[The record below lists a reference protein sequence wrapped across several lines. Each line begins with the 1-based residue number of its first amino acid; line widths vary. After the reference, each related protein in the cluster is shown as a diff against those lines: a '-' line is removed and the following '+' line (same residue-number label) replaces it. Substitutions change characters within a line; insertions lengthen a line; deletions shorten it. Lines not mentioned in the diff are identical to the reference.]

1 MYFRVFISF
10 FVFTLF
16 LIASQVSAAYPDVKI
31 TTEVVPGDDDFFV
44 ELSTYGV
51 YNLGDDLRVI
61 NLTEDRLP
69 RESFMFYVS
78 NGSSYVVW
86 RGDLSSEFHR
96 VFYSNGSWYLLLQGG
111 YPLLRIDGKPFSRV
125 YPYNSTYTA
134 ITVYRIKNGCIE
146 PTWAIPSP
154 SPGIFGPSRLENDTV
169 VFSSYS
175 EAFGRGFVVRVPL
188 KSFEKYLSIINASAF
203 VDSLLAAQLSDSTL
217 VIFFPELYY
226 FKANGSI
233 YAGIVKNDEF
243 IPVFK
248 SEEATGYVFVFHG
261 VLDAIPTLMV
271 NVDNGEVFPK
281 ITSQYNLCDCY
292 GEDSSLMLSYKTTA
306 ETGSMN
312 LDLILLGLVLGILT
326 GGVLGYKFGRDD
338 FMGRWFR

>member
-1 MYFRVFISF
+1 MTGVRGMYFRVFISF

-31 TTEVVPGDDDFFV
+31 TTKVVPGEDDFFIEV
-44 ELSTYGV
+44 SAYNV
-51 YNLGDDLRVI
+51 YNPGDSLKDL
-61 NLTEDRLP
+61 NLSEDQFP
-69 RESFMFYVS
+69 RKSFMFYAS
-78 NGSSYVVW
+78 NGSYYIIW
-86 RGDLSSEFHR
+86 WGDLSSEFHR
-96 VFYSNGSWYLLLQGG
+96 AFYSNGSWYLLLQGG
-111 YPLLRIDGKPFSRV
+111 YPLLRIDGRPFSRV

-154 SPGIFGPSRLENDTV
+154 SPGIFGPSRLENGTV
-169 VFSSYS
+169 VFSSYF

-248 SEEATGYVFVFHG
+248 SEEATGYIFVFHSD
-261 VLDAIPTLMV
+261 LKAIPTITV
-271 NVDNGEVFPK
+271 NLDNKEVFPT
-281 ITSQYNLCDCY
+281 ITSQYNLHDCY
-292 GEDSSLMLSYKTTA
+292 EKNSSSISSATTTA
-306 ETGSMN
+306 EPGSMN
-312 LDLILLGLVLGILT
+312 GPSLILLGLVLALLIGGI
-326 GGVLGYKFGRDD
+326 LGYKFGR
-338 FMGRWFR
+338 R